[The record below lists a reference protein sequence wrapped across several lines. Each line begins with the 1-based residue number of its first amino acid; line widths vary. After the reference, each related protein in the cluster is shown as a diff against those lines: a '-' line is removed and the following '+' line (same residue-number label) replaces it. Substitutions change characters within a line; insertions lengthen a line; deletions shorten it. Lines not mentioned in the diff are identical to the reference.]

1 MVLLK
6 IQQGDKMVIS
16 FCDACGKPLSANGV
30 QGSAQFLPKGQSVGV
45 TMCDT
50 CWEKMT
56 DRWNKI
62 NKDVKT
68 YRYKVEEPEDVEE
81 DS

>member
-1 MVLLK
+1 
-6 IQQGDKMVIS
+6 MVIS

-30 QGSAQFLPKGQSVGV
+30 QSSAQFLPKGQRIGV

-56 DRWNKI
+56 DRYNKL
-62 NKDVKT
+62 NKTVKV
-68 YRYKVEEPEDVEE
+68 YRYKVEVDDEADC
-81 DS
+81 